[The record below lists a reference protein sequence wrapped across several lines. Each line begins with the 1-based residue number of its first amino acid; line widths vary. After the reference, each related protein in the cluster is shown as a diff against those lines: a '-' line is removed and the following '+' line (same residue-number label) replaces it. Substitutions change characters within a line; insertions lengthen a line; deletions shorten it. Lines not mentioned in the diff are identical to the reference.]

1 MTKVAP
7 PKLAQAVGQ
16 AFRLGRAVRLV
27 WQSAPGWAV
36 LNMVLVILQGLLP
49 LATLYLIKRI
59 IDAVTVA
66 KGVVTTAVSPS
77 APATATSLDL
87 SSIPSSILLLVALA
101 GASVLLAALCRSL
114 AELSGQAQSTLVS
127 DKVSDILH
135 AQSVAVDLEYYEDTR
150 YQDTLHRAQQE
161 APYRPTRISNGL
173 LSIGQNLVSFG
184 GIAALLFALGWQ
196 VAVVL
201 FLAAIPGAIIRVIF
215 ARRLFRFERA
225 QAENERR
232 AWYYHWLL
240 TDGQHAKEV
249 RLFDL
254 GATLRKRF
262 LDLRVALRKGRLHIS
277 GQRAWS
283 DFLTQAL
290 AVAALFGAL
299 AWVALRAV
307 RGSLSLG
314 DLFLYYSGFQM
325 ALNSLQ
331 SLLRGLAGLYEDNL
345 FLIDFENF
353 LSLKPR
359 VPVPTS
365 PSPVPETGP
374 LVCRGLAF
382 RYPGSDRDNLKGVD
396 FTLEHGQVVALVG
409 ENGSGKTT
417 LVKLLCRLYDPSA
430 GSIQMNGLDLR
441 SLDPIAW
448 RKGITVIFQ
457 DYLRYALTAW
467 ENIWLGDPGAEPD
480 RERIAKA
487 AELAGIDG
495 RIGKLPQ
502 GYDTMLGV
510 RFYQGQELSWGEW
523 QKVALARAFF
533 RDARIVI
540 LDEPTSALDAL
551 AEAELFHHFR
561 QLIGGRSAILISH
574 RFATVKM
581 ADRIYVMA
589 DGGIAEEGTHSEL
602 MDRNGIYARMVNAQ
616 VEGSGPNIQH

>member
-1 MTKVAP
+1 M
-7 PKLAQAVGQ
+7 GQ

-27 WQSAPGWAV
+27 WQCAPGWAA

-59 IDAVTVA
+59 IDAVTAA
-66 KGVVTTAVSPS
+66 KGAAAS
-77 APATATSLDL
+77 SLGL

-101 GASVLLAALCRSL
+101 GGSVLLAALCRSL
-114 AELSGQAQSTLVS
+114 GELAGQAQSTLVS

-184 GIAALLFALGWQ
+184 GVAALLFALGWQ
-196 VAVVL
+196 VALVL
-201 FLAAIPGAIIRVIF
+201 FLAAIPGAMIRVIF
-215 ARRLFRFERA
+215 ARRLFRFEQA

-249 RLFDL
+249 RLFNL

-262 LDLRVALRKGRLHIS
+262 LELRVSLRQGRLRIS

-283 DFLTQAL
+283 DFLTQTL

-299 AWVALRAV
+299 AWVALRTV
-307 RGSLSLG
+307 RGTLSLG
-314 DLFLYYSGFQM
+314 DLFLYYSGFQL

-345 FLIDFENF
+345 FLIDFERF

-359 VPVPTS
+359 VPVPAS

-374 LVCRGLAF
+374 LVCRGLTF
-382 RYPGSDRDNLKGVD
+382 RYPGSERDNLKGVD
-396 FTLEHGQVVALVG
+396 FTLGPGQVVALVG

-441 SLDPIAW
+441 SLDPEAW

-510 RFYQGQELSWGEW
+510 RFRRGQELSWGEW
-523 QKVALARAFF
+523 QKMALARAFF

-561 QLIGGRSAILISH
+561 RLIGGRSAILISH

-589 DGGIAEEGTHSEL
+589 DGGIAEEGTHGQL
-602 MDRNGIYARMVNAQ
+602 MERNGLYARMVRAQ
-616 VEGSGPNIQH
+616 ASSMPESST

>member
-1 MTKVAP
+1 
-7 PKLAQAVGQ
+7 
-16 AFRLGRAVRLV
+16 
-27 WQSAPGWAV
+27 
-36 LNMVLVILQGLLP
+36 MVLVIFQGLLP

-59 IDAVTVA
+59 IDAVTLA
-66 KGVVTTAVSPS
+66 KSTPAGAAASSPQLSAIFPLVV
-77 APATATSLDL
+77 
-87 SSIPSSILLLVALA
+87 LA
-101 GASVLLAALCRSL
+101 GGSVLLAVLCRSL
-114 AELSGQAQSTLVS
+114 GELAGEAQSTSVS

-135 AQSVAVDLEYYEDTR
+135 AQSVAVDLEYYEDSR

-161 APYRPTRISNGL
+161 APFRPIRISNGL
-173 LSIGQNLVSFG
+173 LQIGQNIVSFAG
-184 GIAALLFALGWQ
+184 VAALLFALGWP
-196 VAVVL
+196 VALVL
-201 FLAAIPGAIIRVIF
+201 FLAAIPGALIRVIF
-215 ARRLFRFERA
+215 ARRLFRFEQA

-249 RLFDL
+249 RLFNL
-254 GATLRKRF
+254 GAVFRKRF
-262 LDLRVALRKGRLHIS
+262 LELRASLRQGRLRIS
-277 GQRAWS
+277 GQRARR

-290 AVAALFGAL
+290 AVVALFGAL
-299 AWVALRAV
+299 AWVALQTVGGR
-307 RGSLSLG
+307 LTIG

-325 ALNSLQ
+325 ALSSLQ

-345 FLIDFENF
+345 FLNDFERF

-359 VPVPTS
+359 VPAPAS

-374 LVCRGLAF
+374 LVCRGLTF
-382 RYPGSDRDNLKGVD
+382 RYPGSERDNLKGLD
-396 FTLEHGQVVALVG
+396 FALEPGQVVALVG

-430 GSIQMNGLDLR
+430 GSIQINGLDLR
-441 SLDPIAW
+441 ALDPVAW
-448 RKGITVIFQ
+448 RKTITVIFQ

-467 ENIWLGDPGAEPD
+467 ENIWLGDPEAEPD
-480 RERIAKA
+480 RERIARA
-487 AELAGIDG
+487 AELAGIDR
-495 RIGKLPQ
+495 RIGLLPQ
-502 GYDTMLGV
+502 GYETMLGV
-510 RFYQGQELSWGEW
+510 RFQSGQELSWGEW
-523 QKVALARAFF
+523 QKMALARAFF

-602 MDRNGIYARMVNAQ
+602 MKRDGLYARMVRAQ
-616 VEGSGPNIQH
+616 ASDMPDLSI

>member
-1 MTKVAP
+1 MVP
-7 PKLAQAVGQ
+7 PKVSQAVGQ
-16 AFRLGRAVRLV
+16 AFRLGRAIRLV
-27 WQSAPGWAV
+27 WQCAPGWAA

-66 KGVVTTAVSPS
+66 KSAVASSS
-77 APATATSLDL
+77 ASFLGL
-87 SSIPSSILLLVALA
+87 SSIPSSILPLVALA
-101 GASVLLAALCRSL
+101 GGSVLLAALCRSL
-114 AELSGQAQSTLVS
+114 GEPAGQAQSTIVS

-173 LSIGQNLVSFG
+173 LSIGQNVVSFAG
-184 GIAALLFALGWQ
+184 VSALLFALGWP
-196 VAVVL
+196 VALVL
-201 FLAAIPGAIIRVIF
+201 FLAAIPGALIRVVF
-215 ARRLFRFERA
+215 ARRLFRFEQA
-225 QAENERR
+225 HAENERR

-249 RLFDL
+249 RLFNL
-254 GATLRKRF
+254 GAILRKRF
-262 LDLRVALRKGRLHIS
+262 LELRVSLRQGRLRIS
-277 GQRAWS
+277 SQRAWR

-299 AWVALRAV
+299 AWVALRTV
-307 RGSLSLG
+307 RGTLSLG

-325 ALNSLQ
+325 ALNSMQ

-345 FLIDFENF
+345 FLIDFERF

-359 VPVPTS
+359 IPVPAS
-365 PSPVPETGP
+365 PHPVPETGP
-374 LVCRGLAF
+374 LVCRGLTF
-382 RYPGSDRDNLKGVD
+382 RYPGSERDNLKGVD
-396 FTLEHGQVVALVG
+396 FTLGPGQVVALVG

-441 SLDPIAW
+441 SLDPVAW

-487 AELAGIDG
+487 AEMAGIDG

-510 RFYQGQELSWGEW
+510 RFRQGQELSWGEW
-523 QKVALARAFF
+523 QKMALARAFF

-561 QLIGGRSAILISH
+561 RLIGGRSAILISH

-589 DGGIAEEGTHSEL
+589 DGGIAEEGTHLQL
-602 MDRNGIYARMVNAQ
+602 MERNGLYARMVRAQ
-616 VEGSGPNIQH
+616 ASDLPEA